1 MTNTASAATTDP
13 AIVSAGRITHRPGS
27 RIHLAINGTTFCGS
41 GQSAQIVRPLT
52 SAAVASHALC
62 LRCFTAQ
69 HLVDANRAHAMSAVK
84 TDVVTELLARNPVAE
99 TAPTTRP
106 NTPARASV
114 LAIVASRPVFVAA
127 SGLCRTCAG
136 GLHGGGGCPDCG
148 CDECSTPTATYRI
161 AA

>member
-1 MTNTASAATTDP
+1 MTNTAGAANRDP

-69 HLVDANRAHAMSAVK
+69 HLADANRAHAMSATK
-84 TDVVTELLARNPVAE
+84 DTVVTALLARNPVAE
-99 TAPTTRP
+99 TAVTTRP

-114 LAIVASRPVFVAA
+114 LAIVASRPVFVAT

-136 GLHGGGGCPDCG
+136 GLHGGGGCPDCN
-148 CDECSTPTATYRI
+148 CRECSTPAVTYRI